1 MESYQEVVAKIAELQ
16 RQAEDLK
23 KQERKTVIKELRAK
37 IAEFGL
43 TAADLGLTGK
53 QATAKAPSTVKA
65 KYRNPA
71 TGETWS
77 GRGIAPR
84 WLQEAERTGKSRDSF
99 LI

>member
-1 MESYQEVVAKIAELQ
+1 MESYQDVVAKIAELQ
-16 RQAEDLK
+16 RQAEELK
-23 KQERKTVIKELRAK
+23 KQERKAVIKEVKTK

-43 TAADLGLTGK
+43 TAADLGLAGK
-53 QATAKAPSTVKA
+53 QAIAKAPSAVKA
-65 KYRNPA
+65 KYRNPV

-84 WLQEAERTGKSRDSF
+84 WVQDAERAGKARESF

>member
-1 MESYQEVVAKIAELQ
+1 MEKYQDVVAKIAELQ

-23 KQERKTVIKELRAK
+23 KQERKAVIKEVRA
-37 IAEFGL
+37 
-43 TAADLGLTGK
+43 
-53 QATAKAPSTVKA
+53 VKA

-84 WLQEAERTGKSRDSF
+84 WLQEAEKAGKSRDSF

>member
-1 MESYQEVVAKIAELQ
+1 MEKYQDVVAKIAELQ

-23 KQERKTVIKELRAK
+23 KQERKAVIKEVRAK

-53 QATAKAPSTVKA
+53 SGAKPASTVKA

-84 WLQEAERTGKSRDSF
+84 WLQEAEKAGKSRDSF